1 MTDVVLGTKGLS
13 KSYGQGEK
21 LVKAVDKVN
30 IQIQR
35 GEFGAIVGKSG
46 SGKSTL
52 LHLLGGLDYPTAGE
66 VWVEGDNIADF
77 NEEQLAVFRRRKI
90 GFVFQAYNLIASLNV
105 WENIVLPSSLDD
117 KEPDRGYME
126 NILQTLGLTE
136 KRECLPHM
144 LPSGQQQ
151 RVAIAR
157 ALGAKPAIVLADEP
171 TGNLDSKTGDE
182 VMALLKLSARQY
194 GQTLVV
200 ITHDEDIAQMADRVL
215 MMEDAGWCFDG
226 HFGSIG
232 LKPHAISQKPEHLD
246 CDCHFI
252 DHHLAHG
259 LGECGD
265 RDFGYGAATGFGDE
279 WQLSRDFGSS
289 D

>member
-105 WENIVLPSSLDD
+105 WKILSYPCLLYTSIVCLG
-117 KEPDRGYME
+117 KEEACKRRG
-126 NILQTLGLTE
+126 L
-136 KRECLPHM
+136 CFP
-144 LPSGQQQ
+144 
-151 RVAIAR
+151 
-157 ALGAKPAIVLADEP
+157 KPAHKSIS
-171 TGNLDSKTGDE
+171 NLG
-182 VMALLKLSARQY
+182 
-194 GQTLVV
+194 
-200 ITHDEDIAQMADRVL
+200 
-215 MMEDAGWCFDG
+215 
-226 HFGSIG
+226 
-232 LKPHAISQKPEHLD
+232 
-246 CDCHFI
+246 
-252 DHHLAHG
+252 
-259 LGECGD
+259 
-265 RDFGYGAATGFGDE
+265 
-279 WQLSRDFGSS
+279 
-289 D
+289 